1 MVLKNIRYVSVNE
14 DKVMDIHLDD
24 GSDKIV
30 DAKNLVAIPG
40 LVDMHC
46 HLRDPGYEYKEDIA
60 SGVKA
65 AAKGGFVKIACMPNT
80 KPVIDNSAVVSYIR
94 EKAESLKSVKVYPIG
109 AISKNLEG
117 KELAEIGD
125 MKAHG
130 AVAISDD
137 GNPVM
142 SSSLMKKAMIYAHGF
157 GMPVISHCEDKDLAE
172 DGSMNEGFVST
183 VLGLRGIPKA
193 AEEAM
198 VAREI
203 ILAEYT
209 GLPVHIAHVSTRLA
223 VHMIRDAKKR
233 GVKVTCETCPHY
245 FTLTDET
252 VYGFN
257 TYAKVNPPLR
267 EKEDVKAI
275 IEGLKD
281 GTIDAIAT
289 DHAPHHDD
297 EKKIEFQLA
306 ANGISGFET
315 AFGLSFTYLVKAGH
329 LSLGELVEKMSI
341 KPLEILKIEDE
352 GLNLTIFDP
361 DEKYVVEPER
371 FVSKG
376 KNSPFGGFELF
387 GEVMYTV
394 VDGRIVYT
402 SYKVKG

>member
-94 EKAESLKSVKVYPIG
+94 KKAESLKSVKVYPIG
-109 AISKNLEG
+109 AITKNIEG

-137 GNPVM
+137 GNPIM
-142 SSSLMKKAMIYAHGF
+142 SSSLMKKAMIYAHSF
-157 GMPVISHCEDKDLAE
+157 DMPVISHCEDKDLAE

-245 FTLTDET
+245 FTLTDEA

-289 DHAPHHDD
+289 DHAPHHED

>member
-94 EKAESLKSVKVYPIG
+94 KKAESLKSVKVYPIG
-109 AISKNLEG
+109 AITKNIEG

-142 SSSLMKKAMIYAHGF
+142 SSSLMKKAMIYAHSF
-157 GMPVISHCEDKDLAE
+157 DMPVISHCEDKDLAE

-245 FTLTDET
+245 FTLTDEA

-281 GTIDAIAT
+281 GTIAAIAT
-289 DHAPHHDD
+289 DHAPHHED

>member
-1 MVLKNIRYVSVNE
+1 MVFKNIRYVSVNE

-142 SSSLMKKAMIYAHGF
+142 SSSLMKKAMIYAHSF

-198 VAREI
+198 VARDI

-245 FTLTDET
+245 FTLTDEA